1 MKFRLPLVSN
11 RFLIP
16 SKSKKN
22 ASLRLPA
29 KNLMVPD
36 CHDIGLGSEGDFAVR
51 DDFLPDRFRRARL
64 RPLRHE
70 YVNGLPAVLRLREHI
85 AERDVRQVIAIV
97 IDVEAIDCVGMEC
110 VRIGICIEDDHGSIL
125 VSGRLE
131 CVQIA
136 EVESL
141 IAQRRAKTESSEMV

>member
-29 KNLMVPD
+29 KKVYGPD
-36 CHDIGLGSEGDFAVR
+36 CHDIRLGAEGDFTIS
-51 DDFLPDRFRRARL
+51 DDLRPDRFSRARL
-64 RPLRHE
+64 RALRHE
-70 YVNGLPAVLRLREHI
+70 YVKGLPAVLRLREHI
-85 AERDVRQVIAIV
+85 AERDVRQVIAV
-97 IDVEAIDCVGMEC
+97 GVDVEAIDCVGMKC
-110 VRIGICIEDDHGSIL
+110 VRIGICIEDDHGSVL
-125 VSGRLE
+125 VGGRLE
-131 CVQIA
+131 CIQVA

-141 IAQRRAKTESSEMV
+141 IAQRRAETESSEMV